1 MAQQKIYL
9 TKEGYEEQL
18 KKHTELKEAE
28 RKNIIAL
35 QEARSQ
41 GDLSENADYDAARN
55 NQAIIAAQLK
65 EVENIL
71 NNFKPSVPA
80 NVYSRIIYTNT
91 RPKLNF

>member
-35 QEARSQ
+35 QEARSPV
-41 GDLSENADYDAARN
+41 S
-55 NQAIIAAQLK
+55 
-65 EVENIL
+65 
-71 NNFKPSVPA
+71 
-80 NVYSRIIYTNT
+80 YTHLTLPTNS
-91 RPKLNF
+91 LV